1 MFDFRM
7 IILKSK
13 YQYNIKLCYVD
24 TDSFMIHFK
33 TEDVYEDIVDDA
45 EKKFDTLNYEV
56 NRPVSTGKNKK
67 SDWINERL
75 IRRKIYDRVCGT

>member
-1 MFDFRM
+1 MVLDN
-7 IILKSK
+7 LK
-13 YQYNIKLCYVD
+13 YMANIKLCYVD

-56 NRPVSTGKNKK
+56 NRPVSTGNNKK